1 MGRVSPAGGIAGK
14 NRELFCSIGG
24 IEIPNH
30 KSQTNNNDQ
39 SASGGPNL
47 FRSFDIRI

>member
-1 MGRVSPAGGIAGK
+1 VGK
-14 NRELFCSIGG
+14 ANAILLASAFWSIGE

-39 SASGGPNL
+39 SACGGPNL
-47 FRSFDIRI
+47 FWSLSIGI